1 MTNQTM
7 SEKNPS
13 ENEDRL
19 WQTHMQ
25 TLMKRKKN
33 METARIID
41 EAINEYYS
49 LQGKPVPNW
58 RYMKDAEWWIEYLK
72 DLGIDPR
79 NP

>member
-1 MTNQTM
+1 ML
-7 SEKNPS
+7 EKNLY
-13 ENEDRL
+13 ENEDPS
-19 WQTHMQ
+19 WTMHMQ

-33 METARIID
+33 LEIAQIIN

-58 RYMKDAEWWIEYLK
+58 RYIKDADWWIEYLQ